1 MRVIY
6 DLEALAESPRTS
18 IVTIGNFDGVHLA
31 HQQLLRRVVET
42 APPMGALA
50 TAVTFEPHPSRVL
63 APESAPKL
71 LTSLP
76 HKLRLIE
83 REGIAALL
91 VLPFTEALARL
102 APEEFV
108 RMVLVERLGAA
119 AIHVGPNFR
128 FGYRRAGDIDLL
140 RRLAAGAGFRVEVVP
155 ALTARGQPVSST
167 RIRQLLSEGHVATAC
182 RLLGR
187 PYSVAGRIVP
197 GRGVGREQTVPT
209 LNLGPIEEHLP
220 KRGVYVTRVRLGE
233 RAYDSVTNVGFRP
246 TFGEDRL
253 TVEAYLL
260 NFSGDVR
267 ETEMEI
273 EFLYRLRD
281 EARFASPVHLKA
293 QIQKDVRR
301 SLKFFRLL
309 ARLREKLLG
318 GVAPAPARA

>member
-18 IVTIGNFDGVHLA
+18 VVTIGNFDGVHLA

-42 APPMGALA
+42 ARPMGALA
-50 TAVTFEPHPSRVL
+50 TAVTFEPHPARVL

-76 HKLRLIE
+76 RKVRLIE

-91 VLPFTEALARL
+91 VLPFTEALARMT
-102 APEEFV
+102 PEDFV
-108 RMVLVERLGAA
+108 QMVLVERLGAG
-119 AIHVGPNFR
+119 AIYVGPNFR

-140 RRLAAGAGFRVEVVP
+140 RRLAAGAGFRVEVLP

-167 RIRQLLSEGHVATAC
+167 RIRQLLSEGRVTASC

-187 PYSVAGRIVP
+187 PYSVAGRITA
-197 GRGVGREQTVPT
+197 GRGIGREQTVPT
-209 LNLGPIEEHLP
+209 LNLGPIEEQLP

-253 TVEAYLL
+253 TVETYLF
-260 NFSGDVR
+260 NFPGDVR

-281 EARFASPVHLKA
+281 ESRFASAAHLKA
-293 QIQKDVRR
+293 QIQKDARR
-301 SLKFFRLL
+301 SLRFFRLL
-309 ARLREKLLG
+309 SHLQQ
-318 GVAPAPARA
+318 VAQGR